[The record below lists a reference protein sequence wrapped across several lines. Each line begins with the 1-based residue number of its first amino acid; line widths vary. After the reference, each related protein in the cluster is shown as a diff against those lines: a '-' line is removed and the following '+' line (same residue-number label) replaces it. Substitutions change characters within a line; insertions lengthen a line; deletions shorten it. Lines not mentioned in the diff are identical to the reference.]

1 MSTPSYSSAFCIR
14 FVYNGLDAAH
24 SSMAICSI
32 SSRPHALMQCA
43 IPDRSMSCP
52 ISSSS
57 GTRVAR
63 SSRDSAAYL
72 LIIDFLPRVHAHG
85 VVDVG
90 LLVHTNTPLRRLLVL
105 GDDPTD

>member
-1 MSTPSYSSAFCIR
+1 MSTPSYFSAFCIR
-14 FVYNGLDAAH
+14 FVYSGLDAAH

-57 GTRVAR
+57 GTRVAS

-72 LIIDFLPRVHAHG
+72 LIIEFLPRSACA
-85 VVDVG
+85 
-90 LLVHTNTPLRRLLVL
+90 RRR
-105 GDDPTD
+105 